1 MLREL
6 VACGIIS
13 VLKTDLF
20 YYFFFFNS
28 NRLIPYLAIM
38 VIAYR
43 RPLISCYIS
52 SGIMRAGKAGEA
64 SPR

>member
-20 YYFFFFNS
+20 VFFFNS